1 MGIKPTSGDHVV
13 IPPDNTQSRWGE
25 WEAELDDKGEVAGEV
40 LSETWALADSA
51 NNVASAALS
60 EAQLAIDASGEANA
74 ELEALL
80 DPENENSALWGIQ
93 WQIDENDRLALERH
107 QELIEANT
115 QAISTLREN
124 RYISLWLNLDAQS
137 AENEYIRLYRG
148 RSSSS
153 GNPTVEWRVKPGW
166 VGSFQIV
173 AGILVLTGGFN
184 DRVYMREF
192 QAPNPEEHYVGYNSI
207 GSVLCTINVRPGKAN
222 TVNLSIP
229 DQTLD
234 RSWQTLESWT
244 VPQTT
249 NVTAS
254 ARLTFANKTRLADYG
269 LRILVDG
276 ENNTSSSASAS
287 SPLFGHGPRA
297 SSASMNTRRI
307 QAGSVISVQAKAD
320 HSNPLNREITN
331 ASFNV
336 TWIDGTDAQEG
347 NNG

>member
-13 IPPDNTQSRWGE
+13 IPPDNTQSRWGD

-40 LSETWALADSA
+40 ITETWALADSA
-51 NNVASAALS
+51 NKVASKALS
-60 EAQLAIDASGEANA
+60 DAQAAIDSSGEANA

-80 DPENENSALWGIQ
+80 DPENENSALWAIQ
-93 WQIDENDRLALERH
+93 WQINENDRLALERH
-107 QELIEANT
+107 QELIEANA

-124 RYISLWLNLDAQS
+124 RYISLWLDVDSQS

-148 RSSSS
+148 RLSN
-153 GNPTVEWRVKPGW
+153 GNLSVNWAIKPGW
-166 VGSFQIV
+166 VGAFQIV
-173 AGILVLTGGFN
+173 AGTEIVSGAFN
-184 DRVYMREF
+184 GRVYMRELHV
-192 QAPNPEEHYVGYNSI
+192 PNPQFPAFNDSTI
-207 GSVLCTINVRPGKAN
+207 GSVLCTITIKPGKAKS
-222 TVNLSIP
+222 VNLPIP
-229 DQTLD
+229 NQTLD
-234 RSWQTLESWT
+234 RSWQTLQSWT
-244 VPQTT
+244 APQTT

-254 ARLTFANKTRLADYG
+254 TKLTFANKTRLADYG

-287 SPLFGHGPRA
+287 SPLFGHGPRV

>member
-40 LSETWALADSA
+40 ITETWALADSA
-51 NNVASAALS
+51 NKVASKALS
-60 EAQLAIDASGEANA
+60 DAQAAIDSSGEANA

-80 DPENENSALWGIQ
+80 DPNNENSALWALQ
-93 WQIDENDRLALERH
+93 WQINENDRIALERH

-115 QAISTLREN
+115 QAISALREN
-124 RYISLWLNLDAQS
+124 QYVSLWLNFNAQS

-148 RSSSS
+148 TDSS
-153 GNPTVEWRVKPGW
+153 GNPSVNWDVKPGW

-173 AGILVLTGGFN
+173 AGTDIHSGAFN
-184 DRVYMREF
+184 RFVYMREF
-192 QAPNPEEHYVGYNSI
+192 QAPNPEDYFIASNSI
-207 GSVLCTINVRPGKAN
+207 GSVLCTITIRPGKAKA
-222 TVNLSIP
+222 VNLSIP
-229 DQTLD
+229 DQTLG
-234 RSWQTLESWT
+234 RSWQTLQSWT

-254 ARLTFANKTRLADYG
+254 AKLTFANKTRIADYG

-276 ENNTSSSASAS
+276 SNNTSSSASATA
-287 SPLFGHGPRA
+287 PLFGHGPR
-297 SSASMNTRRI
+297 SHSASMNTRRI
-307 QAGSVISVQAKAD
+307 KAGSVISVQAKAD
-320 HSNPLNREITN
+320 HGNSLNRQITN
-331 ASFNV
+331 ASFDV

-347 NNG
+347 D